1 MPALKRIDSTEAYVR
16 FLSLYRKHNDSCP
29 APSHTRKKKC
39 LDGTVVEVTIHRRTG
54 LIPEQVKTTFHMM
67 LKKYVDNYNYV
78 REKLPGF
85 IYAESD
91 RYPSL
96 LTNNARMGEWCDC
109 TDKTIYNHRKHLEA
123 LGVIS
128 TQFRGRKNDYEL
140 WITPEILFGNGEEAK
155 TENPSKTA
163 KIDLLSSSGKTFL
176 HSNTFGEIKE
186 KENNNAETL
195 KSGYR
200 ENSYGGRGG
209 TETLGSQKDGL
220 SEPTAQSEGQ
230 GAARRSKQEIMAQA
244 AQERDMQADALKS
257 KMTPALPPRLEKYF
271 ADMLVGFWMYAWKV
285 LYPDREFSKEQQELA
300 ISAIYHGAFN
310 RFEDARDLKGWADF
324 QARQLEKLDKAA
336 KYYDNHPDAY
346 LPDPYAVQIRG
357 KGYFDAENER
367 GFAGLEA
374 WMKRDEIRAENRR
387 NKNDEERQHREKR
400 AEQLLRQARRDFER
414 LAAGAD
420 QRQEVRGKTQLQLWN
435 YYRLIFSGLGK
446 QYERKFAEQYLDQQA
461 RDFQPPK
468 YYQTKRQRKVYA
480 ADATVVI
487 VDEWMTDGD
496 WYYSEL

>member
-1 MPALKRIDSTEAYVR
+1 MPILQRIDSSEAFGR
-16 FLSLYRKHNDSCP
+16 FLALYRKHNDGCP

-54 LIPEQVKTTFHMM
+54 LIPEQVKTTFYMM
-67 LKKYVDNYNYV
+67 LQKYVDNYNYV
-78 REKLPGF
+78 AEKLPGF
-85 IYAESD
+85 IYAENG

-128 TQFRGRKNDYEL
+128 TKFRGRRNDYEL
-140 WITPEILFGNGEEAK
+140 WITPEILFGNGEEEKPENALK
-155 TENPSKTA
+155 TP
-163 KIDLLSSSGKTFL
+163 KIDFLNINEKTFPP
-176 HSNTFGEIKE
+176 SNTNGESIVKV
-186 KENNNAETL
+186 NINAESL

-209 TETLGSQKDGL
+209 TETLGSQKDAL
-220 SEPTAQSEGQ
+220 SKSIAQSEEAGP
-230 GAARRSKQEIMAQA
+230 ARRPNQEIMAQS
-244 AQERDMQADALKS
+244 QEERDRQADALKNRVLP
-257 KMTPALPPRLEKYF
+257 KLPPRLEKHF
-271 ADMLVGFWMYAWKV
+271 GELLVKFWMYAWKV
-285 LYPDREFSKEQQELA
+285 LYPNREFSKEQQELA
-300 ISAIYHGAFN
+300 ITAIYYGVYN
-310 RFEDARDLKGWADF
+310 RFDDARDGKGWADF

-357 KGYFDAENER
+357 KGYFDQENER

-374 WMKRDEIRAENRR
+374 WMKRDEVRAENRR
-387 NKNDEERQHREKR
+387 NKNDEERERRRKR

-414 LAAGAD
+414 LATGSD

-435 YYRLIFSGLGK
+435 YYRIIFSGLGK
-446 QYERKFAEQYLDQQA
+446 QYERKFAQQYLDQQA

-468 YYQTKRQRKVYA
+468 YYQSKRQRKIYSS
-480 ADATVVI
+480 DTTVVE